1 MPTVGVGVVGLG
13 RIGQDVHIP
22 AVQETEGLEL
32 RAVADVTAA
41 LRQKLALSLV
51 CPIHSNLNGLL
62 SQNDIDL
69 IIVATPSSLH
79 HPHVMAA
86 LDAGKHV
93 MVEKPMALSLIQ
105 AEEMARE
112 ARQRGLVLT
121 VHHNRRYDGD
131 FLRLRS
137 LLSEGRVGNLVSIE
151 VRLQNQNWPEDYPA
165 QEYRP
170 LWRLEREFGGGN
182 LFDWAPH
189 FIDQLLQLFGH
200 APKSINAWLRS
211 ARWSNEVDDFFRAI
225 LVWPDGTLGQVEA
238 SSISPHPLPHWN
250 VVGSDATIS
259 QQRWGDPFLLT
270 QLDGTVAEFA
280 EFPQDSRR
288 IFNNLAGAILGTE
301 SLDVTLEQCLL
312 TSEIIEAAR
321 ISNDTA
327 RQVDLPLSR
336 DYIES

>member
-1 MPTVGVGVVGLG
+1 MGVPTVGVGILGLG
-13 RIGQDVHIP
+13 RIAQDIHIP
-22 AVQETEGLEL
+22 AVQETDGLEL

-41 LRQKLALSLV
+41 LRQKLAPSLA
-51 CPIHSNLNGLL
+51 CPIHPSLNSLL
-62 SQNDIDL
+62 SQDDIDL

-79 HPHVMAA
+79 HRHVMDA
-86 LDAGKHV
+86 LNAGKHV
-93 MVEKPMALSLIQ
+93 MVEKPMALTLIQ
-105 AEEMARE
+105 AEEMAHQ

-131 FLRLRS
+131 FLRLRN
-137 LLSEGRVGNLVSIE
+137 LLSEGRVGSLVSIE
-151 VRLQNQNWPEDYPA
+151 VRLQNRNWPEDYPA

-189 FIDQLLQLFGH
+189 FIDQLLQLVGH

-211 ARWSNEVDDFFRAI
+211 ARWSDEVDDFFRAV

-250 VVGSDATIS
+250 VVGSNATIS
-259 QQRWGDPFLLT
+259 QQRWGDPLVLT
-270 QLDGTVAEFA
+270 QLDGTVAEFP
-280 EFPQDSRR
+280 ELPRDSKQ

-301 SLDVTLEQCLL
+301 ALDVTLEQCLL

-321 ISNDTA
+321 ISHDKA
-327 RQVDLPLSR
+327 RQVALPLSR
-336 DYIES
+336 D